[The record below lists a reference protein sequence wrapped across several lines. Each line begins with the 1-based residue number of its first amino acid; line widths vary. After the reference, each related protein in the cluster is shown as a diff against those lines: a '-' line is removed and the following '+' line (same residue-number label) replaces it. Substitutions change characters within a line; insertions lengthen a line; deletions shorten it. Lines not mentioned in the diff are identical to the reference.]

1 MLCDIC
7 QKKEATVH
15 LTEIVN
21 DKVTKMHLC
30 EDCAKEKGD
39 EMETHFGLSD
49 LLAGLADFAVP
60 HEVKTGK
67 SVKCQACGF
76 TFSDFQKVGRLGC
89 PNCYDTFSTQ
99 LSALLK
105 RIHGS
110 DMHVG
115 KSPLKAAAAKPAKQ
129 PMKSK
134 ETNDLQELKAK
145 LQEAIASEAFEEA
158 AVLRDKIREI
168 ELGLKKGNKD
178 EA

>member
-30 EDCAKEKGD
+30 EGCAKEKGD

-67 SVKCQACGF
+67 SVKCPACGF
-76 TFSDFQKVGRLGC
+76 TFSDFQKAGRLGC
-89 PNCYDTFSTQ
+89 PNCYETFSTQ

-110 DMHVG
+110 DMHAG
-115 KSPLKAAAAKPAKQ
+115 KSPLKVAAMPAKQ
-129 PMKSK
+129 QPKNK
-134 ETNDLQELKAK
+134 ETNELQELKSR
-145 LQEAIASEAFEEA
+145 LQKAIASEAFEEA
-158 AVLRDKIREI
+158 AVLRDKIKEI
-168 ELGLKKGNKD
+168 EMGLKIKGNKN